1 LDDEKSLIDGFIQR
15 NNIQVVSGTPD
26 STTVWEKNGKS
37 VYLLTASG
45 LYFHMVDPGD
55 TANKTDIVVLKNT
68 IVPRYLQYTLG
79 IPSDTV
85 SNLSTIDFPY
95 PTTFVYG
102 DLTNTT
108 ASCTGFQEA
117 VSYLKRNY
125 TKCKIIVPSKIGFN
139 ANMLTVTPMGY
150 DLSIQYH
157 K

>member
-1 LDDEKSLIDGFIQR
+1 
-15 NNIQVVSGTPD
+15 
-26 STTVWEKNGKS
+26 
-37 VYLLTASG
+37 
-45 LYFHMVDPGD
+45 MVNQGD
-55 TANKTDIVVLKNT
+55 TADKKDVVALKNT

-79 IPSDTV
+79 IPSDTI

-108 ASCTGFQEA
+108 GACAGFQEA

-125 TKCKIIVPSKIGFN
+125 TECKIIVPSKIGFN
-139 ANMLTVTPMGY
+139 ANMMSVTPMGY
-150 DLSIQYH
+150 DLRIQFL